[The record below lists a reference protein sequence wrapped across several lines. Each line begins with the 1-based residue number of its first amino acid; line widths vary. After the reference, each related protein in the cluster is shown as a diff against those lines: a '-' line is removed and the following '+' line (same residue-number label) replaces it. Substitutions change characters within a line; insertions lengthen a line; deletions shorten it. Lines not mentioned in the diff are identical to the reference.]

1 MARIPRPYILRSPTR
16 EDGKTFDLPD
26 LSDVRVLARDGQALG
41 AFRALR
47 HGSRLVVDL
56 IRMRPG
62 QEGLLA
68 PLLRLI
74 RKQADA
80 SRFPVELHIPITDEA
95 LRLAADR
102 LGFRYVEAD
111 DVRQVVRFEGRRT
124 RRHRRSVARRLG
136 RPSRR
141 RELTLGPHEW
151 LLLAGSVL
159 AGQQMAPLGVTT
171 AIGMSVLVGIAL
183 LVHAWRKKSRHGAL
197 LVRVGWITR
206 ATAIILGIAFLVATF
221 TLLESEIPGASRAS
235 PLAAG
240 LALLYFLYAPRTL
253 EIRRRGLLL
262 PFRRGWVSV
271 REIVDFSWAGEND
284 DELVIEFTPDPETGL
299 PRVYRRTFARSRIP
313 TIGSAL
319 EMLVTPE
326 AAAD

>member
-1 MARIPRPYILRSPTR
+1 MVRYILRSPTR

-26 LSDVRVLARDGQALG
+26 LSDVRVLARGGRALG
-41 AFRALR
+41 VYRAIR
-47 HGSRLVVDL
+47 HGNRLVVDL
-56 IRMRPG
+56 VR
-62 QEGLLA
+62 LLA
-68 PLLRLI
+68 DQSDHADLLTSLLRLI

-80 SRFPVELHIPITDEA
+80 SRFPVELHIPNSDEA
-95 LRLAADR
+95 LRRAADR

-111 DVRQVVRFEGRRT
+111 DTRQVVRFEGRRT
-124 RRHRRSVARRLG
+124 RRHRRSVARRSG
-136 RPSRR
+136 RPPRR

-159 AGQQMAPLGVTT
+159 GGQQMARFGVPT

-183 LVHAWRKKSRHGAL
+183 LVHAWRKKSRHGSL

-206 ATAIILGIAFLVATF
+206 ATAIILGIAFLAATF
-221 TLLESEIPGASRAS
+221 TLLESEVPGAPRAA

-262 PFRRGWVSV
+262 PFRRGWVSA

-284 DELVIEFTPDPETGL
+284 DELNVEFTPDAETGL

-313 TIGSAL
+313 TIDIAL
-319 EMLVTPE
+319 ETLETPE
-326 AAAD
+326 P